1 MERCR
6 PKPWTERKPEI
17 ASGRARPRVETPA
30 IPRPC
35 RIPSQLCFSK
45 HQDSCRRHAS
55 ALIAHHLHSPNELG
69 EGGRA
74 GGRPAADGSPLLRAG
89 PPVPITHPALQL
101 LPPGAGRPLIH
112 PAPLPAPAATRGR
125 RRPPRA
131 YLHRAPR
138 TKGALGTLAS
148 FTCGH
153 LLPRL
158 RAPSAKP
165 ASGPREG
172 VNFCSTLL
180 LEIC

>member
-101 LPPGAGRPLIH
+101 LPPGA
-112 PAPLPAPAATRGR
+112 
-125 RRPPRA
+125 